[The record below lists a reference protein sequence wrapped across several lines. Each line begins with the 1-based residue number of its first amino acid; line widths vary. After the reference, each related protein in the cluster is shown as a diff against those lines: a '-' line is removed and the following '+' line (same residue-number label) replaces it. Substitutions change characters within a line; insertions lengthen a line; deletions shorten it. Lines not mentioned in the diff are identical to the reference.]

1 MPTKTEAK
9 VEEAKVEEEKVEET
23 KKLTPNDPGYWDE
36 KISYKPFYD
45 GAFYKDDIY
54 VAVNGENRVIKRDI
68 DEPVMLER
76 KFVQAIKDAEEQQRA
91 ARRYQ
96 LAHINNEV

>member
-1 MPTKTEAK
+1 MPTKTESKTEETK
-9 VEEAKVEEEKVEET
+9 VEEVKTEEV
-23 KKLTPNDPGYWDE
+23 KKLTPDDPGYWDE

-45 GAFYKDDIY
+45 GVYYKDDIF
-54 VAVNGENRVIKRDI
+54 VCVNGESRVIKRDI

-91 ARRYQ
+91 ARRYE